1 MTDDLSI
8 DDETPPLLAVADS
21 DIIVKVYKLHL
32 LEQQQLLIQGFGV
45 THVQQAQ
52 ESVIITQDV
61 PPRLLS
67 ASDTIDDEEDTDDSD
82 EEDIDGSN
90 EEDID
95 DSDI

>member
-32 LEQQQLLIQGFGV
+32 LEHQQHLIQAFGV
-45 THVQQAQ
+45 THVQQAE

-67 ASDTIDDEEDTDDSD
+67 SDTIDDEEDIDDSDEKDIDDSD
-82 EEDIDGSN
+82 EEDID
-90 EEDID
+90 